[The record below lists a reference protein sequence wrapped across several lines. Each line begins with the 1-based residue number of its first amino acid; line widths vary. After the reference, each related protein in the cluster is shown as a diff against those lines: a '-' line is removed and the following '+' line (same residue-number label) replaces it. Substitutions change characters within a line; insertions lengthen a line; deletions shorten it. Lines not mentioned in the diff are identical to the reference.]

1 MTRVKERFVVDQLGN
16 KTEVVLPI
24 GHYERLLGELEE
36 LEAIRALDAATES
49 ADEAI
54 PAEQAFS
61 EIEKSRS

>member
-1 MTRVKERFVVDQLGN
+1 MTRVKERFVVDQLGS